1 MMRALYTAAT
11 GMIAQQYNIDTI
23 SNNLANVNTTGFR
36 GNMAHFQDLIY
47 QNLRAPGTPVG
58 PSVVPAGQDVGL
70 GVKVGASEKTFTQGV
85 LQQTSNPLD
94 LAIEGDG
101 FFQVTQPDGTAA
113 YTRDGSFKR
122 DANGSIVT
130 ADGYFLSPQITV
142 PANATAVQVGADG
155 VVTALIPGQQQPQQI
170 GQIQL
175 VRFTNPAGLSPKGQN
190 LFVQTGASG
199 APTLSQPGLNGT
211 GTLQAGYLEQSN
223 VAVVNEMVNLI
234 TAQRA
239 YEANS
244 KAISTADQM
253 LATAVQ
259 MKQG

>member
-1 MMRALYTAAT
+1 
-11 GMIAQQYNIDTI
+11 
-23 SNNLANVNTTGFR
+23 V
-36 GNMAHFQDLIY
+36 
-47 QNLRAPGTPVG
+47 
-58 PSVVPAGQDVGL
+58 GQDVGL
-70 GVKVGASEKTFTQGV
+70 GVKVGASEKSFTQGV

-94 LAIEGDG
+94 LAIEGEG
-101 FFQVTQPDGTAA
+101 FFQVTLPDGTNA

-130 ADGYFLSPQITV
+130 ADGNFLSPQITV
-142 PANATAVQVGADG
+142 PQNATQVQVGQDG
-155 VVTALIPGQQQPQQI
+155 IVTALIPGQQQPQQL

-175 VRFTNPAGLSPKGQN
+175 VRFTNAAGLAPQGRN

-211 GTLQAGYLEQSN
+211 GTLQGGYLEQSN
-223 VAVVNEMVNLI
+223 VAVVEEMVNLI

-244 KAISTADQM
+244 KAITTADEM
-253 LATAVQ
+253 LQTAVQ
-259 MKQG
+259 TKR